1 MELLTIRETAD
12 RLNLSEWTIR
22 RWIYGKRLD
31 SVRLGRSVRVPVEA
45 VERKIKEGTTL
56 ADAR

>member
-12 RLNLSEWTIR
+12 RLHLSEWTIR
-22 RWIYGKRLD
+22 RWVYGKRLD
-31 SVRLGRSVRVPVEA
+31 YVRLGRVIRIPISA